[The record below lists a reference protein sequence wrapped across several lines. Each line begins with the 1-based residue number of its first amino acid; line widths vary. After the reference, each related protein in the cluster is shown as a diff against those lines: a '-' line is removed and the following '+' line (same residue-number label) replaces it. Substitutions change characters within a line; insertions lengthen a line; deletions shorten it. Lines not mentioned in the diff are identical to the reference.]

1 MRMQLIKTIALALLV
16 MSVVVSAQEKT
27 KKELAPVE
35 VDFLFNYYEQDGN
48 HSAVQGGVGDQN
60 LTDRVG
66 SIKVK
71 MPLDSNKIVAFS
83 LSLDGY
89 SSASS
94 DNIDPSIATISS
106 ASYSD
111 VRAYGNG
118 SFTLLKPNDNSYTL
132 GAGFSK
138 EYDVTS
144 ISANAAWAKGFNN
157 NNQVLSIAATGLYD
171 KWMQIYPIE
180 MRKRIDPLKDNVRK
194 TFGANLS
201 YAVVLN
207 KRMQMSV
214 TYDFIYQQG
223 LLSTPF
229 HRVVFDTTGIA
240 DKILQNQGVSLFEH
254 DANDDGNIDV
264 YDYYQNHEVVK
275 SGFPVQD
282 IERLP
287 DFRHKHAFGV
297 RNNWYPLSWM
307 IVRSYARYYF
317 DSFGIE
323 SFTGSIE
330 VPVKLSRFFSFYP
343 FYRYYSQSAADYFR
357 PILQHNSTDEFYTS
371 DYDLSKF
378 DSHKIGLGMRISPAF
393 GIYHKENGLF
403 GSRDFSFKS
412 FDLRVA
418 QYTRSD
424 GLDAYII
431 TAGFGFE
438 F

>member
-1 MRMQLIKTIALALLV
+1 MQLIKTLSLALLF
-16 MSVVVSAQEKT
+16 MSFAVTAQEKT
-27 KKELAPVE
+27 EKEIEPIE
-35 VDFLFNYYEQDGN
+35 VDFLLNYYEQDGN
-48 HSAVQGGVGDQN
+48 HGAVMGGIGDQS
-60 LTDRVG
+60 LHDMVG
-66 SIKVK
+66 AVKIK
-71 MPLDSNKIVAFS
+71 MPIDTNKIISISMSV
-83 LSLDGY
+83 DGY

-94 DNIDPSIATISS
+94 DMIDPQKASISS

-180 MRKRIDPLKDNVRK
+180 MRNRVDPLKDDVRK

-229 HRVVFDTTGIA
+229 HRVLFDTTGIA
-240 DKILQNQGVSLFEH
+240 DKIFQDQGMSLFEH
-254 DANDDGNIDV
+254 DANEDGNIDV

-287 DFRHKHAFGV
+287 DFRYKHAFGV

-323 SFTGSIE
+323 SYTASIE
-330 VPVKLSRFFSFYP
+330 VPVKLSRFFSVYP
-343 FYRYYSQSAADYFR
+343 FYRYYSQSAADYFK
-357 PILQHNSTDEFYTS
+357 PILQHNSTDQFYTS

-393 GIYHKENGLF
+393 GIYHREDAILG
-403 GSRDFSFKS
+403 RYDITFKS

-418 QYTRSD
+418 KYSRSD
-424 GLDAYII
+424 GLDAYLI
-431 TAGFGFE
+431 TAGFGFK